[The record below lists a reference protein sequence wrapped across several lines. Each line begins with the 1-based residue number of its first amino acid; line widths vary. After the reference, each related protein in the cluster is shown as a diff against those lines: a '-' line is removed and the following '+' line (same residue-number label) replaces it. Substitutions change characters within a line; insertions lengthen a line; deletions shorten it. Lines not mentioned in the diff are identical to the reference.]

1 MTARTGSSHPLRV
14 DAVAVAGGGR
24 IGMTFCPG
32 KKDRH
37 AMTGRWDRDLD
48 ADLASIQEWG
58 ASLLV
63 TLVEDHEL
71 SMLKVPDLG
80 TRARDHGLDWLHLPI
95 VDVSVPSAA
104 FEAAW
109 PQHARGLAA
118 RLAAGDSLVL
128 HCRGGLGRTGLV
140 AARLLIE
147 LGNDA
152 VAAIARVRA
161 ARHGAIETAAQEA
174 DVLRYVTVTNR

>member
-1 MTARTGSSHPLRV
+1 MTARTSSSHPLQI
-14 DAVAVAGGGR
+14 DAVTVSGGGR
-24 IGMTFCPG
+24 VGMTFCPG

-37 AMTGRWDRDLD
+37 AMTGHWDRDLE
-48 ADLASIQEWG
+48 ADLASIREWG

-71 SMLKVPDLG
+71 ALLKVPDLG
-80 TRARDHGLDWLHLPI
+80 SRARDHGLDWLHLPI

-109 PQHARGLAA
+109 PQHARGLVA
-118 RLAAGDSLVL
+118 RLVEGDSLVL

-147 LGNDA
+147 LGDDA

-161 ARHGAIETAAQEA
+161 VRHGAIETAAQETN
-174 DVLRYVTVTNR
+174 VLRYVPVAGR